1 MKGIM
6 IRKIVRP
13 VNRDITDIMDKV
25 GSKMP
30 MLWAWY
36 NGETLTCYVLA
47 TEWQVCKMEN
57 EFRLE
62 EAGIYKERM
71 LRREMFF

>member
-6 IRKIVRP
+6 IRKIVRF
-13 VNRDITDIMDKV
+13 VNGDVMDTVRKV
-25 GSKMP
+25 ESKMP
-30 MLWAWY
+30 MLWAWF
-36 NGETLTCYVLA
+36 NGETVTCYVLA

-62 EAGIYKERM
+62 DSGIYRERM
-71 LRREMFF
+71 LRREMFI